1 MQQVSVFAE
10 NQRGMMEK
18 ITGVLRSEDINIL
31 GSVTNDSAEYGIV
44 RMVVSNPSA
53 AVDALTKAGL
63 LCHLTEVVG
72 VELMDEVGNL
82 NQLLQ
87 ALSESN
93 INVNYLYLSF
103 NRETGMPIM
112 VFHSEDIMEVK
123 ACIERIE
130 YHRDTPQRIKSQQV
144 RYYDQ
149 NQKRTRY
156 KSPLSTGGNWTSPE
170 IVLDVKLKA

>member
-63 LCHLTEVVG
+63 LC
-72 VELMDEVGNL
+72 
-82 NQLLQ
+82 
-87 ALSESN
+87 LSL
-93 INVNYLYLSF
+93 IH
-103 NRETGMPIM
+103 I
-112 VFHSEDIMEVK
+112 
-123 ACIERIE
+123 
-130 YHRDTPQRIKSQQV
+130 
-144 RYYDQ
+144 
-149 NQKRTRY
+149 
-156 KSPLSTGGNWTSPE
+156 
-170 IVLDVKLKA
+170 

>member
-112 VFHSEDIMEVK
+112 VFHSEDIMEVV
-123 ACIERIE
+123 ISMVQR
-130 YHRDTPQRIKSQQV
+130 HRKF
-144 RYYDQ
+144 Y
-149 NQKRTRY
+149 
-156 KSPLSTGGNWTSPE
+156 L
-170 IVLDVKLKA
+170 

>member
-123 ACIERIE
+123 ACIERKG
-130 YHRDTPQRIKSQQV
+130 YT
-144 RYYDQ
+144 
-149 NQKRTRY
+149 
-156 KSPLSTGGNWTSPE
+156 
-170 IVLDVKLKA
+170 VLERFTVGFLADVKN

>member
-31 GSVTNDSAEYGIV
+31 GSVTNDSAEYG
-44 RMVVSNPSA
+44 
-53 AVDALTKAGL
+53 ALTKAGL

-123 ACIERIE
+123 ACIERKG
-130 YHRDTPQRIKSQQV
+130 YT
-144 RYYDQ
+144 
-149 NQKRTRY
+149 
-156 KSPLSTGGNWTSPE
+156 
-170 IVLDVKLKA
+170 VL

>member
-44 RMVVSNPSA
+44 RMVVSNPAA

-123 ACIERIE
+123 ACIERKG
-130 YHRDTPQRIKSQQV
+130 RIGSCRFLYSGWNFNFCK
-144 RYYDQ
+144 
-149 NQKRTRY
+149 
-156 KSPLSTGGNWTSPE
+156 
-170 IVLDVKLKA
+170 

>member
-93 INVNYLYLSF
+93 INVNYLYLYF
-103 NRETGMPIM
+103 PRDRHADHGIP
-112 VFHSEDIMEVK
+112 FRGYYGSESLY
-123 ACIERIE
+123 R
-130 YHRDTPQRIKSQQV
+130 TQRVYSIVNVQMNAIK
-144 RYYDQ
+144 
-149 NQKRTRY
+149 
-156 KSPLSTGGNWTSPE
+156 
-170 IVLDVKLKA
+170 

>member
-44 RMVVSNPSA
+44 RMVVSNPAA

-103 NRETGMPIM
+103 NRATGLPIM
-112 VFHSEDIMEVK
+112 VLHVPDISEVEACLTNKGFNSISEV
-123 ACIERIE
+123 
-130 YHRDTPQRIKSQQV
+130 H
-144 RYYDQ
+144 
-149 NQKRTRY
+149 
-156 KSPLSTGGNWTSPE
+156 
-170 IVLDVKLKA
+170 

>member
-10 NQRGMMEK
+10 NQRGMMER

-44 RMVVSNPSA
+44 RMVVSNPAA

-93 INVNYLYLSF
+93 INVNYLYLSLSL
-103 NRETGMPIM
+103 I
-112 VFHSEDIMEVK
+112 HISE
-123 ACIERIE
+123 
-130 YHRDTPQRIKSQQV
+130 P
-144 RYYDQ
+144 
-149 NQKRTRY
+149 TRH
-156 KSPLSTGGNWTSPE
+156 
-170 IVLDVKLKA
+170 

>member
-123 ACIERIE
+123 ACIERKG
-130 YHRDTPQRIKSQQV
+130 YTVLVKWWQMNNSQRHFTCPREFCLCTFK
-144 RYYDQ
+144 
-149 NQKRTRY
+149 
-156 KSPLSTGGNWTSPE
+156 TSP
-170 IVLDVKLKA
+170 

>member
-112 VFHSEDIMEVK
+112 VYSIINVQMNN
-123 ACIERIE
+123 
-130 YHRDTPQRIKSQQV
+130 SQEGTFTCPSG
-144 RYYDQ
+144 
-149 NQKRTRY
+149 NSFICTFKN
-156 KSPLSTGGNWTSPE
+156 SP
-170 IVLDVKLKA
+170 

>member
-10 NQRGMMEK
+10 NQRGMMER

-44 RMVVSNPSA
+44 RMVVSNPAA

-123 ACIERIE
+123 ACIERKG
-130 YHRDTPQRIKSQQV
+130 YTVSCLFTV
-144 RYYDQ
+144 GF
-149 NQKRTRY
+149 
-156 KSPLSTGGNWTSPE
+156 LA
-170 IVLDVKLKA
+170 DVKN

>member
-1 MQQVSVFAE
+1 MRIFFTREPFAYIKTTIYSFILE
-10 NQRGMMEK
+10 SGGFLLCSKYLDCRKPKRYDGK
-18 ITGVLRSEDINIL
+18 DHRCSLRSEDINIL

-93 INVNYLYLSF
+93 INVNTCTFPLTA
-103 NRETGMPIM
+103 RQ
-112 VFHSEDIMEVK
+112 
-123 ACIERIE
+123 ACRSWYSIPRILW
-130 YHRDTPQRIKSQQV
+130 K
-144 RYYDQ
+144 
-149 NQKRTRY
+149 
-156 KSPLSTGGNWTSPE
+156 
-170 IVLDVKLKA
+170 